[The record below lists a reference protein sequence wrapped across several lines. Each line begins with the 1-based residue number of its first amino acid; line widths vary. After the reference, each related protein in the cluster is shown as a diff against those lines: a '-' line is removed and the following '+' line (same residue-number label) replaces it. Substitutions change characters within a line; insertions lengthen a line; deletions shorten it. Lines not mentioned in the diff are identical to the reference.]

1 VFNDIIEIME
11 FCMTRAQNIQPLFNT
26 TCTAHELHET
36 GVWPTGLA
44 GIYEAIRL
52 GELESLRSRK
62 RVKIICAPL
71 RKRLGITETDTET

>member
-1 VFNDIIEIME
+1 MI
-11 FCMTRAQNIQPLFNT
+11 RKQNIQPLLNT
-26 TCTAHELHET
+26 TCTPRELNDT

-52 GELESLRSRK
+52 IRLGELDVLRSRK

-71 RKRLGITETDTET
+71 RKRLGIAEINAAK

>member
-1 VFNDIIEIME
+1 MVR
-11 FCMTRAQNIQPLFNT
+11 TQNIEPLLKT
-26 TCTAHELHET
+26 TCTVKELRDT

-52 GELESLRSRK
+52 GELEVLRSRK

-71 RKRLGITETDTET
+71 RKRLGITETTTET

>member
-1 VFNDIIEIME
+1 MI
-11 FCMTRAQNIQPLFNT
+11 RKQNIQPLLNT
-26 TCTAHELHET
+26 TCTPRELNDT

-52 GELESLRSRK
+52 GELDVIRSRK

-71 RKRLGITETDTET
+71 RKRLGIAEINTAK

>member
-1 VFNDIIEIME
+1 MI
-11 FCMTRAQNIQPLFNT
+11 RKQNIQPLLNT
-26 TCTAHELHET
+26 TCTPCELNDT

-52 GELESLRSRK
+52 GELDVLRSRK

-71 RKRLGITETDTET
+71 RKRLGIAEINAAK

>member
-1 VFNDIIEIME
+1 
-11 FCMTRAQNIQPLFNT
+11 MTRKQNIQPLLNA
-26 TCTAHELHET
+26 TCTVQELKDT

-52 GELESLRSRK
+52 GELDVIRSKK

-71 RKRLGITETDTET
+71 RKRLGIAQPGTTAK

>member
-1 VFNDIIEIME
+1 
-11 FCMTRAQNIQPLFNT
+11 MTRTQNIQPLLNP
-26 TCTAHELHET
+26 TCTARELDDT

-52 GELESLRSRK
+52 GELEVLRSRK

-71 RKRLGITETDTET
+71 RKRLGITETNTTK

>member
-1 VFNDIIEIME
+1 MI
-11 FCMTRAQNIQPLFNT
+11 RKQNIQPLLNT
-26 TCTAHELHET
+26 TCTPRELNDT

-52 GELESLRSRK
+52 GKLDVLRSRK

-71 RKRLGITETDTET
+71 RKRLGIAEINAAK